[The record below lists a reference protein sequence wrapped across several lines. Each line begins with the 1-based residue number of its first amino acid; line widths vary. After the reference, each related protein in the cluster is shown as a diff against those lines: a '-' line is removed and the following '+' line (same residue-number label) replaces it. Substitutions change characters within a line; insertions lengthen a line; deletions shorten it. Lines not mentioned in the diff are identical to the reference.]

1 MPAPKETIQRTSLTT
16 NLEARYAQ
24 SPDLANVGGGSAKD
38 AGSPKFKATDFV
50 DNGAVGQGRESVQK
64 EFTVNAI
71 KGTTNFTE
79 TGLQYSTD
87 VLKVNTNSYAPGGR
101 VAS

>member
-1 MPAPKETIQRTSLTT
+1 
-16 NLEARYAQ
+16 
-24 SPDLANVGGGSAKD
+24 
-38 AGSPKFKATDFV
+38 
-50 DNGAVGQGRESVQK
+50 VGQGRESVQK

-79 TGLQYSTD
+79 TGLQYSTA